1 MTRLF
6 EHQIVAD
13 EGIIV
18 YAFRYALGRMSY
30 SVDEV
35 ATAIEQ
41 NADVIS
47 IKMKSLMVREIS
59 HAIIND
65 NAGMQMDI
73 DRWELCRKYLQ
84 QSIAKQ
90 EAIDKTE
97 RL

>member
-59 HAIIND
+59 HAIVND
-65 NAGMQMDI
+65 SAGMPMDVE
-73 DRWELCRKYLQ
+73 RWKMCQLVLN
-84 QSIAKQ
+84 QSLAKQ
-90 EAIDKTE
+90 KNSD
-97 RL
+97 